1 MSVEVSLEGAGLFGR
16 TPSKCNRGA
25 LPRIGGPAWLGKD
38 RAMRLGD
45 EERSVN
51 FEDRTGRGGMGFGRG
66 GGLGGGM
73 MPMMFGLVLSRFGI
87 GGVLILLLGYCA
99 LTTFGGGGGGTMG
112 GTPALQTGAPAAQK
126 SRLDPGIADM
136 LLRVLGSTER
146 RWSDLFA
153 AQGQRYQPTTLVAY
167 SRTDR
172 SGCGAAQAAMGPFY
186 CPTDQK
192 IYLDPT
198 FFQELSTRFGAQGDF
213 AQAYVIAHEVGHHV
227 QNLTGVLDQAQRAQA
242 QASPAEGNAIQV
254 RVELQA
260 DCYAGVWAANDRN
273 LLEPGDVEEG
283 MRAAE
288 AIGDDTLQRRS
299 QGRVVPESFTHGT
312 SAQRMAWLRRG
323 LQTGDPAACDTFN
336 QQI

>member
-1 MSVEVSLEGAGLFGR
+1 
-16 TPSKCNRGA
+16 
-25 LPRIGGPAWLGKD
+25 
-38 RAMRLGD
+38 MRLGD
-45 EERSVN
+45 EKESEN
-51 FEDRTGRGGMGFGRG
+51 FEDRTGRGGGGF
-66 GGLGGGM
+66 GLGGGGGGGGIFGLL
-73 MPMMFGLVLSRFGI
+73 FGLVLSRFGI
-87 GGVLILLLGYCA
+87 GGVLILALGYCA
-99 LTTFGGGGGGTMG
+99 LTTLGGGTG
-112 GTPALQTGAPAAQK
+112 GTGGLGGVAGTPAVQSGAQGK
-126 SRLDPGIADM
+126 STMDDATKTM

-146 RWSDLFA
+146 RWTDLFA
-153 AQGQRYQPTTLVAY
+153 ASGQTYQPTKLVAY

-186 CPTDQK
+186 CPSDQS

-198 FFQELSTRFGAQGDF
+198 FFNELQTRFGAQGDF

-227 QNLTGVLDQAQRAQA
+227 QNVTGVLDRARAAQSRASA
-242 QASPAEGNAIQV
+242 AEGNEVQV

-288 AIGDDTLQRRS
+288 AIGDDTLQRQS

-312 SAQRMAWLRRG
+312 SAQRMKWLRRG
-323 LQTGDPAACDTFN
+323 LEKGDPAACDTFN
-336 QQI
+336 GPV